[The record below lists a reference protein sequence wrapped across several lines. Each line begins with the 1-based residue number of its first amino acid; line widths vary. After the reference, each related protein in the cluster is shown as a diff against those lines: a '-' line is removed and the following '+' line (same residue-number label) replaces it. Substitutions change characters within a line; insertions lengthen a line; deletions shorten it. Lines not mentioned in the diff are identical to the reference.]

1 MSETAFLVEDFQ
13 ELLSAARF
21 SANLKLGWPDVCDA
35 VDRGPCR
42 ARKKM

>member
-21 SANLKLGWPDVCDA
+21 SANFL
-35 VDRGPCR
+35 
-42 ARKKM
+42 ARHPSMEGILPFAETCTNM